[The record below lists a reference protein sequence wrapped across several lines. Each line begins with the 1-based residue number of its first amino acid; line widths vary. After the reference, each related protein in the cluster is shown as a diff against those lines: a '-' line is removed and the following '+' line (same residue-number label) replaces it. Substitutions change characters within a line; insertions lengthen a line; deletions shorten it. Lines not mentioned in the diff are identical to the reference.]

1 MSLAKENVAKLIKA
15 DRMGFDEYILFLR
28 KL

>member
-15 DRMGFDEYILFLR
+15 DGKGFDEYILFLR
-28 KL
+28 

>member
-1 MSLAKENVAKLIKA
+1 MSLAKENVAKSIKA
-15 DRMGFDEYILFLR
+15 DGKGFDEYILFLR